1 MHNNMRRL
9 ILTLFVSFSLV
20 AAAQNADQRIGE
32 LINTEDWFQL
42 NDEYPKLK
50 DSLQLDYLKP
60 MAEAMLALH
69 FNRPEEAVASIGDL
83 LVNYSGQIGSAAL
96 NFALLRLQTIGELG
110 RYAEAAD
117 GLKAISDQL
126 PEVGSIAATYSYY
139 NALRNIPP
147 MSVSR
152 PQSDVAV
159 PFHLQE
165 YKAKKREPWM
175 REGKRKFKGYHM
187 TVPVTIHGIEKPFVF
202 DAGAEAT
209 FITEKTAHELG
220 VRILPDT
227 ITLNGTQKGLRAYI
241 DSMRVGDIVCR
252 NMVVYV
258 GLPTMLD
265 SIADGFEAALGL
277 DFIKAV
283 GVTQILFDQ
292 GRIVFPAHYPNDS
305 EERNLCLDV
314 GLMMRAERN
323 SIPLLLNF
331 DSGCT
336 TAELY
341 DGYYRKFAS
350 EVDAVAVKDTV
361 TTGYYGNVSNVEVK
375 LLPEF
380 TFTVG
385 NTTVTLYE
393 MEVYPPSDAVLQS
406 CDGRMGMSLIR
417 RFHRTTINLND
428 MNVMFE

>member
-1 MHNNMRRL
+1 
-9 ILTLFVSFSLV
+9 
-20 AAAQNADQRIGE
+20 
-32 LINTEDWFQL
+32 
-42 NDEYPKLK
+42 
-50 DSLQLDYLKP
+50 
-60 MAEAMLALH
+60 
-69 FNRPEEAVASIGDL
+69 
-83 LVNYSGQIGSAAL
+83 
-96 NFALLRLQTIGELG
+96 
-110 RYAEAAD
+110 
-117 GLKAISDQL
+117 
-126 PEVGSIAATYSYY
+126 
-139 NALRNIPP
+139 
-147 MSVSR
+147 
-152 PQSDVAV
+152 
-159 PFHLQE
+159 
-165 YKAKKREPWM
+165 
-175 REGKRKFKGYHM
+175 
-187 TVPVTIHGIEKPFVF
+187 
-202 DAGAEAT
+202 
-209 FITEKTAHELG
+209 
-220 VRILPDT
+220 
-227 ITLNGTQKGLRAYI
+227 
-241 DSMRVGDIVCR
+241 
-252 NMVVYV
+252 
-258 GLPTMLD
+258 MLD

-292 GRIVFPAHYPNDS
+292 GRIVFPTHYPNDS

-323 SIPLLLNF
+323 SIPILLNF

-350 EVDAVAVKDTV
+350 EIDSVAVKDTV

-380 TFTVG
+380 TFNVG

-393 MEVYPPSDAVLQS
+393 MEVYPPSDEVLHS